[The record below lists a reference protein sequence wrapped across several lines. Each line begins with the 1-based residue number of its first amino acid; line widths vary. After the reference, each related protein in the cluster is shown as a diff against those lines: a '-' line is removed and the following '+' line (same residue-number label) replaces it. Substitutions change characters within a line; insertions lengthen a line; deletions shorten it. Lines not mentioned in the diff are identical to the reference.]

1 MDKNKEYFLYLLSCQ
16 INKKEVLTYDEEINW
31 EEIYKLSKIHNLIV
45 IIFSAINTIPNQY
58 KPSIDIYNKFKKDVL
73 LCVQYNAISSKLN
86 EEVINTFIKEKLDH
100 ISIKGYIL
108 KNYYPSLD
116 YRSMSDIDILI
127 KKEDRERSH
136 KILQELGYENFIKD
150 SYVWNYKKNKS
161 HIEIHTELIEEEIK
175 QDIDFKKY
183 FSNPWEHIVPLKGDY
198 SYTLNN
204 EYHFIY
210 LLVHIAKHF
219 YSCGCG
225 VRMIMDIAVYIN
237 KFKEKLDWNYIW
249 QELEKLDLKLLGQN
263 ILVLC
268 NKWFDTKLDFEYD
281 IEENFYNKLSETIL
295 TGGTFGF
302 YNSNFRIAEIRN
314 NIERNN
320 KTINKV
326 KAKVLKQ
333 MLFPSYEELIKLEKY
348 SFLKGRKYLI
358 GFAWIYRGF
367 YQLKSRGIGSIGY
380 VGSVLNSESEVKEQ
394 SETMNKLGL

>member
-16 INKKEVLTYDEEINW
+16 INKKEILIYDEEINW
-31 EEIYKLSKIHNLIV
+31 KEIYKLAKIHNLIV
-45 IIFSAINTIPNQY
+45 IIFSAINKIPNQY
-58 KPSIDIYNKFKKDVL
+58 KPSSDIYSKFKKDVL
-73 LCVQYNAISSKLN
+73 LCVQHNVISSKLN
-86 EEVINTFIKEKLDH
+86 EEVINTFIKEKLEH
-100 ISIKGYIL
+100 IPIKGYIL
-108 KNYYPSLD
+108 KAFYPSIE

-136 KILQELGYENFIKD
+136 KILQRLGYENFIKD

-161 HIEIHTELIEEEIK
+161 HIEMHTELIEEEIK

-183 FSNPWEHIVPLKGDY
+183 FSNPWEYTVPLKGDY
-198 SYTLNN
+198 SYTLNKD
-204 EYHFIY
+204 YHFIY

-219 YSCGCG
+219 YGCGCG

-237 KFKEKLDWNYIW
+237 QFKEELDWNYIW

-263 ILVLC
+263 ILVIC
-268 NKWFDTKLDFEYD
+268 NKWFDTKLDFEYE
-281 IEENFYNKLSETIL
+281 IEEEFYNKLSESIL

-314 NIERNN
+314 NVSKNNENN
-320 KTINKV
+320 KKV
-326 KAKVLKQ
+326 KLKILKQ
-333 MLFPSYEELIKLEKY
+333 MLFPSYEELIKLNQY
-348 SFLKGRKYLI
+348 SFLNGKKYLI

-367 YQLKSRGIGSIGY
+367 YQLKSRGTSSIGY
-380 VGSVLNSESEVKEQ
+380 LGSVLNSENKVKEQ